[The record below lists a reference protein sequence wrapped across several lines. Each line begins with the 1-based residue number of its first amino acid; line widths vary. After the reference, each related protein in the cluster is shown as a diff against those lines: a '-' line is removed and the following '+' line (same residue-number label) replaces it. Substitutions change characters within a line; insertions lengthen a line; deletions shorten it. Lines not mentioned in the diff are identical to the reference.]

1 VAVRRPERRRE
12 GTTHEARRTPSGY
25 NPGVAENSE
34 IAAWLIKRRLEI
46 ERVME
51 AHLGPAAP
59 KPGAAETETLR
70 RFRSYATSSLRRGA
84 TDEAALD
91 GLRVNERR
99 ATALLAAWCEAA
111 GEVAGP
117 HAQLIDDA
125 LQPLFLSF
133 RNALRTSNT
142 GRRKQGPPRAG
153 RRGVMAAIDRIC
165 DAFLAVDA
173 DSGRIVD
180 ANPAAAALLGVAR
193 DALIDVAAD
202 SFIPISDRSDWWTQ
216 FDAVTEGTE
225 PRRFSASLA
234 DKTGSPIPVDCSV
247 TLHATR
253 NRTLAL
259 VVARPG

>member
-1 VAVRRPERRRE
+1 V
-12 GTTHEARRTPSGY
+12 SGS
-25 NPGVAENSE
+25 SE

-59 KPGAAETETLR
+59 KPGAAETEALR
-70 RFRSYATSSLRRGA
+70 RFRSYATSSLRRGV

-99 ATALLAAWCEAA
+99 TTALLAAWCEAA

-117 HAQLIDDA
+117 HAQRVDDA
-125 LQPLFLSF
+125 LQPLFVSF
-133 RNALRTSNT
+133 RDALRTSNT

-165 DAFLAVDA
+165 DAFFAVDA

-193 DALIDVAAD
+193 DALIDVEAD
-202 SFIPISDRSDWWTQ
+202 CFIPSSDRSGWWTQ

-225 PRRFSASLA
+225 PRRFKASLA
-234 DKTGSPIPVDCSV
+234 DKAGSPIPVDCTI

-253 NRTLAL
+253 TRKLAL